1 VKPKLPI
8 GVLAWR
14 IFFPFLV
21 AAVALA
27 IHGIAVSVF
36 AFVLCLVVVALV
48 ARYDTITPRLIRDR
62 RDPQAHDELVRRFRR
77 LWLVALGAG
86 VLGTLTAFISEGPRA
101 DAVGLILTVG
111 IAVSGGLALAV
122 MRWTR
127 RT

>member
-14 IFFPFLV
+14 ILFPFLL
-21 AAVALA
+21 AAIAFA
-27 IHGIAVSVF
+27 IHGLAFSAF
-36 AFVLCLVVVALV
+36 AFILGAVVVALA

-62 RDPQAHDELVRRFRR
+62 RDPQAQDELVRRFRR
-77 LWLVALGAG
+77 LWLVALGAC
-86 VLGTLTAFISEGPRA
+86 VLGTVTAFISEGPQA

-111 IAVSGGLALAV
+111 IALSGGLALAV
-122 MRWTR
+122 MRWTG